1 MSNLTDLL
9 PAGAG
14 GKQVNFVAS
23 GTIGNGVTVALNSD
37 GTVSSIGL
45 ASGSMVE
52 FSSIQV
58 RYVASAYDST
68 NDKIVVAYRE
78 TAAGPDVGMAVVGTV
93 SGTSISFGTPVQ
105 FEAGQT
111 NYIDIVFD
119 PDTSKV
125 IIAYEDDTNSSY
137 GAAIVG
143 TVSGTSISF
152 GTAVVFSSFNTR
164 YTSIIYDTNADRV
177 AIAFTK
183 YDGFQQGWGIAG
195 QVSGTSVSFGSAV
208 RFDTDNSSFTVEM
221 IDLTFDSTN
230 NKVINIYKGNNN
242 RFQGVI
248 GTISGTAISW
258 GTPVDVN
265 TSTDNRFPS
274 GSFDTN
280 AGKIFIAYK
289 DNATNYVLG
298 VVGTVSGTSI
308 SFGTAVTLASVGVNG
323 EVSAAYNPD
332 TQNHKVI
339 YGSLV
344 SPFEIR
350 QFTATVSGT
359 SVSASGER
367 AVTSDQG
374 QVYQSGLTYDTNTNQ
389 FVSASR
395 TTSSEVGGG
404 LVYVSPAGASN
415 TDFIGITDAAISD
428 TASGSVTIKG
438 GISTNVT
445 GLTPNQNYYVQSDG
459 TLLGPFIFYD
469 IASAAYSNKSFSVS
483 SQETGPEGLAFS
495 SDGTKMYICGYLTD
509 TVYQYSL
516 TTAFDISTAAYASKS
531 FSLTSQQTAPLGLA
545 FNPSGTKMFVCGST
559 PAIVSEYTLATA
571 FDVTTA
577 TFVDSFT
584 VSSQDDNPRDMA
596 FSPDGTVMFIMGF
609 STDTVYQYSLS
620 TGFDISTASYASKS
634 LSVTAQESSPRGI
647 AVSSSGDRIF
657 VVGQTQDRIYQYN
670 MSSAFDLSTAS
681 YANINFSIQ
690 AQDTAPTSLVFSA
703 DGDKF
708 YILGNTNNSVFQ
720 YSTSQ
725 SVQTVLA
732 GKALSSTS
740 INLDYTT

>member
-14 GKQVNFVAS
+14 GKQVSFVAS
-23 GTIGNGVTVALNSD
+23 GTLSSGQTVALNSD

-45 ASGSMVE
+45 ASGAMVE
-52 FSSIQV
+52 FSSNQV

-78 TAAGPDVGMAVVGTV
+78 TAAGPDVGKAVVGTV

-111 NYIDIVFD
+111 EYIDIVFD

-137 GAAIVG
+137 GTAIVG

-164 YTSIIYDTNADRV
+164 YTSIIYDTNVDRI

-183 YDGFQQGWGIAG
+183 FDGFQQGWGIAG
-195 QVSGTSVSFGSAV
+195 QVSGTSISFGSAV

-289 DNATNYVLG
+289 DNATDYVLG

-308 SFGTAVTLASVGVNG
+308 SFGTAVTLASVAVNG

-339 YGSLV
+339 YGSSV

-374 QVYQSGLTYDTNTNQ
+374 QVYQNGLTYDTNTNQ

-415 TDFIGITDAAISD
+415 TAFIGISDAAISD

-445 GLTPNQNYYVQSDG
+445 GLTPNALYYVQDDG
-459 TLLGPFIFYD
+459 SLESP
-469 IASAAYSNKSFSVS
+469 
-483 SQETGPEGLAFS
+483 
-495 SDGTKMYICGYLTD
+495 
-509 TVYQYSL
+509 TV
-516 TTAFDISTAAYASKS
+516 
-531 FSLTSQQTAPLGLA
+531 
-545 FNPSGTKMFVCGST
+545 PSPYV
-559 PAIVSEYTLATA
+559 IVG
-571 FDVTTA
+571 A
-577 TFVDSFT
+577 TFVDSFDLSNEDT
-584 VSSQDDNPRDMA
+584 LPNDAIFNNDGTKMFVTGGAGDDINEYTLSTAYDVSTAAFVDSFSVSAKETSPQATRFNADGTKMFVVGTSSDSVHEYALSTGFDVSTATFSQSFSVASQTTFPTGLAFNSDGTKMFVNGDGDIKEYALSTGFNVSTASFTDSFDTTSQDSQQNGLT
-596 FSPDGTVMFIMGF
+596 FNTDGTKMYVVGM
-609 STDTVYQYSLS
+609 TNDKAYEYSLS
-620 TGFDISTASYASKS
+620 TGFDVSTATFSQDFSIS
-634 LSVTAQESSPRGI
+634 AQEDQPR
-647 AVSSSGDRIF
+647 
-657 VVGQTQDRIYQYN
+657 
-670 MSSAFDLSTAS
+670 
-681 YANINFSIQ
+681 SIE
-690 AQDTAPTSLVFSA
+690 FNA
-703 DGDKF
+703 DGTKF
-708 YILGNTNNSVFQ
+708 FITGTVGDDVGEFISGGG
-720 YSTSQ
+720 SISG
-725 SVQTVLA
+725 VLA

>member
-1 MSNLTDLL
+1 MSNLTELL
-9 PAGAG
+9 PAGGG
-14 GKQVNFVAS
+14 GKNVNFVAS

-52 FSSIQV
+52 FSSVQV

-78 TAAGPDVGMAVVGTV
+78 TASGPDVGMAVVGTV

-105 FEAGQT
+105 FEAGTT

-195 QVSGTSVSFGSAV
+195 QVSGTSISFGSAV

-289 DNATNYVLG
+289 DNATDYVLG

-308 SFGTAVTLASVGVNG
+308 SFGTAVTLASVAVNG

-415 TDFIGITDAAISD
+415 TSFIGISDAAISD

-445 GLTPNQNYYVQSDG
+445 GLTPNATYYVQANG
-459 TLLGPFIFYD
+459 
-469 IASAAYSNKSFSVS
+469 
-483 SQETGPEGLAFS
+483 
-495 SDGTKMYICGYLTD
+495 
-509 TVYQYSL
+509 
-516 TTAFDISTAAYASKS
+516 
-531 FSLTSQQTAPLGLA
+531 
-545 FNPSGTKMFVCGST
+545 
-559 PAIVSEYTLATA
+559 TLAT
-571 FDVTTA
+571 TT
-577 TFVDSFT
+577 S
-584 VSSQDDNPRDMA
+584 
-596 FSPDGTVMFIMGF
+596 
-609 STDTVYQYSLS
+609 
-620 TGFDISTASYASKS
+620 
-634 LSVTAQESSPRGI
+634 
-647 AVSSSGDRIF
+647 
-657 VVGQTQDRIYQYN
+657 
-670 MSSAFDLSTAS
+670 
-681 YANINFSIQ
+681 
-690 AQDTAPTSLVFSA
+690 
-703 DGDKF
+703 
-708 YILGNTNNSVFQ
+708 
-720 YSTSQ
+720 
-725 SVQTVLA
+725 TVLA